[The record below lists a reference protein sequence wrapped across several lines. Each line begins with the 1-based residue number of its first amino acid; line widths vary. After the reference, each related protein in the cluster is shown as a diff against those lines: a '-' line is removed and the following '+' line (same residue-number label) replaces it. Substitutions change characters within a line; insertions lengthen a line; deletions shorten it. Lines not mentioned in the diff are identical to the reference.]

1 MTQTLFEIKAL
12 FIQFSIDPTLSVF
25 QEDNFLYFGFLYFY
39 VQLSITKQWSQILF
53 DSKLKSSY
61 VVGDNENLRQAK
73 MFK

>member
-12 FIQFSIDPTLSVF
+12 FIQFSIDPHYGSKKII
-25 QEDNFLYFGFLYFY
+25 FLYFGFLYFY

-61 VVGDNENLRQAK
+61 VESDNENLRQAK